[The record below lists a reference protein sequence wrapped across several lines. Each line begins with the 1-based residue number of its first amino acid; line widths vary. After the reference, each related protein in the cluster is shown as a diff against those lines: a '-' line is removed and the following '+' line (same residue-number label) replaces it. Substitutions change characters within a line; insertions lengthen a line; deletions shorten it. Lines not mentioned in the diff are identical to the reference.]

1 MKLIRPLLFPLIFSA
16 ASCYKPSTCQVYKKR
31 FYSKETNIIVL
42 DKGPIGNVFIVKGLN
57 PITSEE
63 TVYTDID
70 GIYNYLYNNL
80 ELGDTII
87 KTKSS
92 ATFIIKKKK
101 SNILIAYNC
110 LNSVHTGVGKL
121 DTIPEFTY
129 GKMIIDTIPKSNL
142 H

>member
-1 MKLIRPLLFPLIFSA
+1 MKLIGPLLFALIFSA
-16 ASCYKPSTCQVYKKR
+16 ASCYKPSTCQIYKKK
-31 FYSKETNIIVL
+31 FYNKEANIIVL
-42 DKGPIGNVFIVKGLN
+42 DKGPIGNNFIVKGLN
-57 PITSEE
+57 PITGKK
-63 TVYTDID
+63 TVYTDIN

-92 ATFIIKKKK
+92 TAFIIKKKK

-110 LNSVHTGVGKL
+110 LDGIHTGGGKL
-121 DTIPEFTY
+121 DTIPESTY
-129 GKMIIDTIPKSNL
+129 GKMIIDTIPKSSL